1 MSLPTNP
8 SPAESQQD
16 SARLFDAF
24 RALVESSP
32 DIAFVTDRSGNC
44 LYCNDAAIHFA
55 GRPQSQIIG
64 QVGALILGDSAADT
78 LRLIDDRVI
87 ATGRMATEECSISRQ
102 NHAHFFQIRKMPFLD
117 ANGTIQ
123 GIVTTAR
130 ENATAFQAERTIRA
144 LTVFNAALGQDYFR
158 SLVSYLCDVCNVRI
172 AFVGQLVLANEPFV
186 QTLSVFQNGQHQE
199 NFRYALKNTPCE
211 KLVFHSICYYP
222 SGIQTEF
229 PDDTM
234 LVQMGMDSY
243 LGIPLFG
250 SSGKPI
256 GLIAMLHDASMPLP
270 DQSKTIL
277 EIVAARTAS
286 EMERCLVEEQLR
298 ASEQSYRQGLH
309 FREAIIRTAGEG
321 ICVCHAIPH
330 HPFVEFS
337 VWNDRMTDITGFSVD
352 EINRFG
358 WYQSLY
364 PDPELQKL
372 AIARMDRMRA
382 SDDLVAEEW
391 EITRKDGARRT
402 LIISTSRVEMSDGGD
417 GIVAIMQ
424 DVTDRLQDALKLSRT
439 ADLLRAVAEGT
450 TEAIFVKDI
459 DGKYL
464 FVNNGVAKFVGKSC
478 QEIIGQ
484 NDTFLFDSESARN
497 LMERDRNIMRHGIH
511 ETNEEQLTS
520 DGITRVYLATK
531 GPYRN
536 EQGEVIGLIG
546 ISRDI
551 TERKRAEESVYENEE
566 RYRKLFETITD
577 AIFVLDSKGKIHSAN
592 SAAAR
597 MHGYTIEE
605 LLKLNIRDLDSHR
618 DSEKVADR
626 IERLRA
632 GENLTFEVEHRRK
645 DGTIFPLEAV
655 ATPFLFQGETF
666 ILALDRDISDRKTAE
681 RAMRLTQFSID
692 RSVESVFW
700 INRYGVILYV
710 NDAAC
715 ATLEYPRE
723 ELIGACVWNIDSSF
737 PESQWAAHW
746 DEITRRG
753 SFSFESEHET
763 KNGRKIKT
771 EVTVNYLQFDG
782 QEYNCAVMRD
792 ITQQKLLE
800 QQLMQSQKMEAIG
813 QLAGGI
819 AHDFN
824 NLLTVINGRCALLLA
839 DYPADTPLTNS
850 LGEILEAG
858 NRAAQLTTQLLAF
871 SRRSQ
876 VEMKRVHINNV
887 VAKIEK
893 MLRRL
898 IEERIELIVDLDPN
912 VQPILADTIQIE
924 QVLMNLAVNARD
936 AMPSGGQLEIETKLI
951 AKGELIDSERVNDPS
966 RQYVQLVV
974 RDNGTGMT
982 DDVLSH
988 IFEPFF
994 TTKETGKGTGLGL
1007 AVVYGIVQQNKG
1019 SIRVESRVGIGTT
1032 FKLYFPVADAPVPKI
1047 NEVQP
1052 IASSENS
1059 ETILLVEDESGVR
1072 KIAKMALEQQG
1083 YVVLEAVCGSDAL
1096 AIAEDDNQVIDL
1108 LLTDIIMPGMNGREL
1123 ADLLRQRRPNLPIM
1137 YMSGYH
1143 EDPQIRDIYNN
1154 QRERFL
1160 PKPFS
1165 VHSFLQ
1171 CVQDA
1176 IRNA

>member
-1 MSLPTNP
+1 
-8 SPAESQQD
+8 
-16 SARLFDAF
+16 
-24 RALVESSP
+24 
-32 DIAFVTDRSGNC
+32 
-44 LYCNDAAIHFA
+44 
-55 GRPQSQIIG
+55 
-64 QVGALILGDSAADT
+64 
-78 LRLIDDRVI
+78 
-87 ATGRMATEECSISRQ
+87 
-102 NHAHFFQIRKMPFLD
+102 
-117 ANGTIQ
+117 
-123 GIVTTAR
+123 
-130 ENATAFQAERTIRA
+130 
-144 LTVFNAALGQDYFR
+144 
-158 SLVSYLCDVCNVRI
+158 
-172 AFVGQLVLANEPFV
+172 
-186 QTLSVFQNGQHQE
+186 
-199 NFRYALKNTPCE
+199 
-211 KLVFHSICYYP
+211 
-222 SGIQTEF
+222 
-229 PDDTM
+229 M
-234 LVQMGMDSY
+234 LQ
-243 LGIPLFG
+243 
-250 SSGKPI
+250 
-256 GLIAMLHDASMPLP
+256 
-270 DQSKTIL
+270 
-277 EIVAARTAS
+277 
-286 EMERCLVEEQLR
+286 
-298 ASEQSYRQGLH
+298 

-337 VWNDRMTDITGFSVD
+337 VWNDRMTDITGFSIE
-352 EINRFG
+352 EINRSG

-364 PDPELQKL
+364 PDPDLQKL
-372 AIARMDRMRA
+372 AIARMDRMRTNE
-382 SDDLVAEEW
+382 DLVAEEW
-391 EITRKDGARRT
+391 EITRKDGVRRN
-402 LIISTSRVEMSDGGD
+402 LIISTSRVEMSDGEH

-424 DVTDRLQDALKLSRT
+424 DITDRLQDALKLSRT
-439 ADLLRAVAEGT
+439 ADLLRTVADGT
-450 TEAIFVKDI
+450 TDAIFVKDI

-464 FVNNGVAKFVGKSC
+464 FANEGVAKFVGKSC
-478 QEIIGQ
+478 QDIVGHD
-484 NDTFLFDSESARN
+484 DTFLFDAESARI
-497 LMERDRNIMRHGIH
+497 LIERDRQVMQHGMH
-511 ETNEEQLTS
+511 ETREERLTS
-520 DGITRVYLATK
+520 DGITRVYSATK

-536 EQGEVIGLIG
+536 KHGEVIGLIG
-546 ISRDI
+546 IARDI
-551 TERKRAEESVYENEE
+551 TERKSSEQSIFESEE

-577 AIFVLDSKGKIHSAN
+577 AIFVLDSNGKIHSAN

-597 MHGYTIEE
+597 MHGYSLEE
-605 LLKLNIRDLDSHR
+605 LLSLNIRDLDSHL

-645 DGTIFPLEAV
+645 DGTIFPLEVV
-655 ATPFLFQGETF
+655 ATPFQLKGETF
-666 ILALDRDISDRKTAE
+666 ILALDRDISDRKAAE

-700 INRYGVILYV
+700 VNPDGVILYV

-723 ELIGACVWNIDSSF
+723 ELIGATVSSIDSNF
-737 PESQWAAHW
+737 PESQWAPHW
-746 DEITRRG
+746 EEIKRRG
-753 SFSFESEHET
+753 SFTFESEHET
-763 KNGRKIKT
+763 KSGKTIKT

-839 DYPADTPLTNS
+839 DQHSESSLTNS
-850 LGEILEAG
+850 LCEILDAG

-876 VEMKRVHINNV
+876 VEMKRVQINNV

-898 IEERIELIVDLDPN
+898 IEERIELFVDLDAS
-912 VQPILADTIQIE
+912 VLPILADTIQIE

-936 AMPSGGQLEIETKLI
+936 AMPNGGRLEIETKLVT
-951 AKGELIDSERVNDPS
+951 ADELADTERIHDQS
-966 RQYVQLVV
+966 RSYVRLVV

-982 DDVLSH
+982 NDVLSH

-1019 SIRVESRVGIGTT
+1019 LIRVESRVGIGTT
-1032 FKLYFPVADAPVPKI
+1032 FKLYFPVSDEPAHQSTAFKPT
-1047 NEVQP
+1047 
-1052 IASSENS
+1052 SSKNAT

-1072 KIAKMALEQQG
+1072 KIAKIALEQQG

-1096 AIAEDDNQVIDL
+1096 AIANDDRQVIDL

-1123 ADLLRQRRPNLPIM
+1123 ADQIRIQRPDLPIM

-1143 EDPQIRDIYNN
+1143 DDPHIPEMNSN
-1154 QRERFL
+1154 HRERFL
-1160 PKPFS
+1160 SKPFTVS
-1165 VHSFLQ
+1165 SFLQ
-1171 CVQDA
+1171 CVRDLIHHA
-1176 IRNA
+1176 